1 MNLYKFFLVL
11 FFIFLNFE
19 LVSFQLDKGTPE
31 SVGMSSKKLQSINNI
46 FEDAILKK
54 KFPGAVIAISRK
66 GKLVYFES
74 FGWQNY
80 SKKIPMK
87 KDSIF
92 RIYSMTKPI
101 VSIASMILHER
112 GKLYLSEPVHKYL
125 PEFRDLHVL
134 KKIIKVLR
142 Y

>member
-1 MNLYKFFLVL
+1 MNSYKFFLVFL
-11 FFIFLNFE
+11 LIFLNFE

-46 FEDAILKK
+46 FEDAILKE
-54 KFPGAVIAISRK
+54 ISTRK
-66 GKLVYFES
+66 GKLIYFES

-101 VSIASMILHER
+101 VSIATMILMKEVNYTYQNQSINIFQNLE
-112 GKLYLSEPVHKYL
+112 K
-125 PEFRDLHVL
+125 
-134 KKIIKVLR
+134 
-142 Y
+142 

>member
-1 MNLYKFFLVL
+1 MKFYKSLIIVSL
-11 FFIFLNFE
+11 IILLKYQLNAI
-19 LVSFQLDKGTPE
+19 QLEKVQPE
-31 SVGMSSKKLQSINNI
+31 SVGMSNNRLQSIDTTI
-46 FEDAILKK
+46 KEAISNK

-101 VSIASMILHER
+101 VSIATMILHER
-112 GKLYLSEPVHKYL
+112 GKLYLS
-125 PEFRDLHVL
+125 
-134 KKIIKVLR
+134 
-142 Y
+142 